1 MAFVR
6 KGTAVE
12 LPANRAYILDYD
24 DEGINAPDSKINH
37 LYIGGADTETIELT
51 PQGLYSTF
59 ILPFA
64 VDEIPEGM
72 RVFIASA
79 YVAKYEKEWVLHLTE
94 VDAIEAN
101 KPYVYTTESG
111 IMSRAASSPTFS
123 FSGIPAND
131 SDTYTQGVLTGSHV
145 EHPVA
150 AGEFIIKPTLDGSVF
165 SRVTPDESFTLPA
178 HSAYIADS
186 EAADINH
193 MLLDDYRT
201 RKALALKILTHLLG
215 DLHQPLHLGH
225 ASDRGGNEVKI
236 KFFDNETKL
245 HSAWDSKLPEAAHKW
260 SYSEWQQQIDRLSPD
275 AESEVTAGTPD
286 DWARETAE
294 IATRVYNYFPKGSRM
309 SYNQI
314 AYWTPVVE
322 QQFLRGGLR
331 LASLLN
337 SIFASDTN
345 DDKQ

>member
-1 MAFVR
+1 M
-6 KGTAVE
+6 
-12 LPANRAYILDYD
+12 
-24 DEGINAPDSKINH
+24 
-37 LYIGGADTETIELT
+37 
-51 PQGLYSTF
+51 
-59 ILPFA
+59 
-64 VDEIPEGM
+64 DEIPEGM

-193 MLLDDYRT
+193 MLLDDYLIST
-201 RKALALKILTHLLG
+201 GTETNMVSV
-215 DLHQPLHLGH
+215 DD
-225 ASDRGGNEVKI
+225 SVEV
-236 KFFDNETKL
+236 
-245 HSAWDSKLPEAAHKW
+245 
-260 SYSEWQQQIDRLSPD
+260 YS
-275 AESEVTAGTPD
+275 TAGVLLRSGVRAADALDGLAPGLYLLRSATAVTKV
-286 DWARETAE
+286 AR
-294 IATRVYNYFPKGSRM
+294 R
-309 SYNQI
+309 
-314 AYWTPVVE
+314 
-322 QQFLRGGLR
+322 
-331 LASLLN
+331 
-337 SIFASDTN
+337 
-345 DDKQ
+345 